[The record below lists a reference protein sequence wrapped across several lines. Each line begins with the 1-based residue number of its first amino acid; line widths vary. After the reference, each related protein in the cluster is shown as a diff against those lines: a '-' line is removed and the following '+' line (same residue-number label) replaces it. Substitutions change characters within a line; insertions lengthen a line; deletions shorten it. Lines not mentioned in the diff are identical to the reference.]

1 MNEHALNKLL
11 EQLDAVDSDGDEEV
25 CVVRRTTVKEVE
37 KAIEDVSKSIREAR
51 EIIGAC
57 IASTI
62 SVYFTLAEVTYVPLT
77 AVHRKMTGYVDTS
90 RAIYRMP
97 WNLAPPMTQRGT
109 TYDEHLNGT
118 HIDTLSIR
126 DEYGAKK

>member
-1 MNEHALNKLL
+1 MPLTLTAMKRCSAESHCK
-11 EQLDAVDSDGDEEV
+11 GG
-25 CVVRRTTVKEVE
+25 E
-37 KAIEDVSKSIREAR
+37 KAIEDVEKSFRETR
-51 EIIGAC
+51 EITGAC
-57 IASTI
+57 IASTA
-62 SVYFTLAEVTYVPLT
+62 SVYFTAEVTYVSLT
-77 AVHRKMTGYVDTS
+77 AVHRKMTRYVDTS